1 MYPVIGRIGRF
12 RVLDSAH
19 KLQVDDQFLID
30 IFDYP
35 WFIFM
40 ELYMVLLT
48 SEVTGTF
55 WFLHHISA
63 APLTVALSMH
73 KNVSFSA

>member
-19 KLQVDDQFLID
+19 ELQVDDQFLID

-55 WFLHHISA
+55 
-63 APLTVALSMH
+63 
-73 KNVSFSA
+73 

>member
-1 MYPVIGRIGRF
+1 MYPVVGRIGRF

-19 KLQVDDQFLID
+19 KLPVDDQFLID

-55 WFLHHISA
+55 
-63 APLTVALSMH
+63 
-73 KNVSFSA
+73 